1 MPYGIWRSEQS
12 GLTFA
17 RIQQRL
23 SSSLQR
29 GLAEDLDIEG
39 CSSLLIT
46 SKSDI
51 RVVKS
56 QLSKLQSNRAT
67 LVSKDLF
74 VGSLVNYESKSRAPS

>member
-23 SSSLQR
+23 NSGLQR
-29 GLAEDLDIEG
+29 GLAEFLDIEG

-46 SKSDI
+46 SRTDI
-51 RVVKS
+51 RVVRL

-67 LVSKDLF
+67 LVSKDSF
-74 VGSLVNYESKSRAPS
+74 VGSFVNYKYKSRAPS